1 MLLASATKQ
10 LEQRLGGGWGWES
23 CVPCS
28 EGAMGCAPFTVLK
41 PHGDAMAFWSYLA
54 LVSAS
59 LRFASQIQSIPGP
72 LYSQQVP

>member
-1 MLLASATKQ
+1 
-10 LEQRLGGGWGWES
+10 
-23 CVPCS
+23 
-28 EGAMGCAPFTVLK
+28 MGCAPFTVLK

-72 LYSQQVP
+72 LYSQQVL